1 MGFIQEAGKA
11 YMTNR
16 QNDCE
21 VERQIEQSNEQMN
34 DR

>member
-1 MGFIQEAGKA
+1 MGFIQEAE
-11 YMTNR
+11 MTNR

-21 VERQIEQSNEQMN
+21 VERQIEQSNDQMN